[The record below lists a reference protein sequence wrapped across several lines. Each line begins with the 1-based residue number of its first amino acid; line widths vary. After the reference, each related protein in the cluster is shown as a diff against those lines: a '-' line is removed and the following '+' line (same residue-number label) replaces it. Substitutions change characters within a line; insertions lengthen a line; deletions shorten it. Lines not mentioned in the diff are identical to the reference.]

1 MDKRGGA
8 ILCAITALFA
18 VFILGI
24 FCGRQLN
31 PESSDVTPLP
41 TVSRGG
47 MVSDVSAAEPAQND
61 GKININ
67 TAGLSELTSLPGIG
81 EVLALRII
89 SYREENG
96 NFSNI
101 YEITKVEGIGEG
113 KLSKIIDLITVGG

>member
-31 PESSDVTPLP
+31 TESSDVTPLP

-47 MVSDVSAAEPAQND
+47 MVAEVSGNDPLVD